1 LLNKKDNNNLI
12 LSKENNRL
20 SNINES
26 LNIEQIINIKLWI
39 FIDNTKLLTLF
50 CIINNSNN
58 DEN

>member
-1 LLNKKDNNNLI
+1 MLNKKDNNNLI